1 MKHLIGLYSAGLEL
15 TLACPCR
22 CETCGS
28 SAGRKRERELTL
40 DEWRTV
46 LEALARVG
54 CKRVGLLGGEPLLFP
69 EWPDVARHARAQGMA
84 VEMITSA
91 VGFGPNTAEQ
101 MVNAELASVT
111 VSVDG
116 TEAVHNSQRRVSD
129 GFEQALDAI
138 RRMDA
143 AGLRVGVNTQVNRRS
158 LPTLEALAETL
169 AEAGVMGWQLQ
180 LTMPRG
186 RAAEGHEIALSPEE
200 MPEVLKVLRRLSTR
214 KKLRPF
220 ITDNIG
226 YMTRDDPVLRTPLGV
241 SSRCWL
247 GCFAGLRIA
256 GIASSGDVKGCLA
269 LPDDCVE
276 GNVLEEPFETIW
288 NDSGRFAYN
297 RSFDPASL
305 SGDCA
310 SCKFGKICRGGCT
323 AASLSVHGKPNISS
337 HCFRLHE

>member
-40 DEWRTV
+40 DEWRIV
-46 LEALARVG
+46 LASLGRLG

-69 EWPDVARHARAQGMA
+69 EWPEVAEHARAQGMA

-91 VGFGPNTAEQ
+91 VGFGAETAAQ
-101 MVNAELASVT
+101 MVAAGLNSVT

-116 TEAVHNSQRRVSD
+116 TEAVHNAQRRVAD
-129 GFEQALDAI
+129 GFRQALDAI
-138 RRMDA
+138 RKMDA
-143 AGLRVGVNTQVNRRS
+143 VGIRVGVNSQVNRRS
-158 LPTLEALAETL
+158 LPTLEAVADEL
-169 AEAGVMGWQLQ
+169 EAAGAMGWQLQ

-186 RAAEGHEIALSPEE
+186 RAAEGDETALAPEA
-200 MPEVLKVLRRLSTR
+200 MPEVQTVVRRLLRR
-214 KKLRPF
+214 KKLRPT
-220 ITDNIG
+220 ITDNMG
-226 YMTRDDPVLRTPLGV
+226 YMTRDDPVLRTPHGV

-247 GCFAGLRIA
+247 GCFAGLRIV
-256 GIASSGDVKGCLA
+256 GISSNGDVKGCLA
-269 LPDDCVE
+269 LPDGYIE
-276 GNVLEEPFETIW
+276 GNVLEEPFEIIW
-288 NDSGRFAYN
+288 NDPDRFAYN
-297 RSFDPASL
+297 RAFSPDSL

-323 AASLSVHGKPNISS
+323 AASLSVHGKTNIST